1 MRDEVHAR
9 NGDIEQ
15 LRQKIHRIQIENE
28 QHNDMLRQ
36 DIQTKLKA
44 ECVKFFFEEKKKA
57 NFFI

>member
-1 MRDEVHAR
+1 LRDEVHAR

-44 ECVKFFFEEKKKA
+44 ECVTFSF
-57 NFFI
+57 